1 MINAN
6 LITCTLCR
14 NYYADPRQI
23 PCSHSFCFDCI
34 SGRFDDETL
43 ILICP
48 KCDKLHQYNSREEFE
63 NRCMRDGFLKSMVT
77 QFKRNQSRSSAIS
90 SGLFSRPSSSL
101 SQIVP
106 MNGFTPIHSFS
117 QEINS
122 SFEQS
127 CSERSTPSIYNQT
140 RSSSVLP
147 QQSTNRVLIAK
158 CQSCNIKG
166 ELTVCTHCDNV
177 ICIKCADE
185 HQSVINDNVKHE
197 WKTCKTKFDIL
208 NERSIRF
215 DNDHEECEYRAH
227 ELKGLIDQQGE
238 KLVQTINNYK
248 NTHIDLIE
256 KHRRT
261 YKQLFAHE
269 QVIDEYE
276 SIDERMH
283 TLLKS
288 ADVTA
293 EKIGDFSFEIEH
305 LEGRL
310 DNLNKL
316 LDSSELKFPVLTLPE
331 QIDMSSLFGTL
342 NFTSLDSQ
350 STDVTFK
357 ADHDDYLFSETSHQ
371 KSHRLDHISTPL
383 SIPNVPKKKLLWQL
397 DYKSVPY
404 YVRTCNNQLFVCDKY
419 GYLSVYRLNKAN
431 DFRIK
436 PIFVR
441 EIKLFTDNPTALSDE
456 DQTIIDS
463 FVVYKTWIIVFKRR
477 KNELHGTIYVFTH
490 DGKLLP
496 NGKCVHNYPSRELT
510 IDVETNTLWSL
521 DQKQLCLFY
530 YRLPDQIKQNDQ
542 IEDYFHARCSHV
554 QFSKPFA
561 PKHISVNK
569 NVLAVLDKNR
579 QAVHVYDK
587 KSRQELYEHVNIY
600 NHTTHFCWD
609 MALFSDNSLL
619 IKLDETSTLK
629 AGPSKHI
636 YLQLD
641 TTNQRNVIGI
651 IEEIDAYGMIIT
663 VTDEILI
670 GVRINTKGTVKCYA

>member
-6 LITCTLCR
+6 LITCALCR

-23 PCSHSFCFDCI
+23 PCSHSFCFDCL

-63 NRCMRDGFLKSMVT
+63 NRCMRDGFLKSMVA
-77 QFKRNQSRSSAIS
+77 QFKRNQSRSSAIA
-90 SGLFSRPSSSL
+90 SGLHSRPASSL

-106 MNGFTPIHSFS
+106 MNGFTPIRPVS
-117 QEINS
+117 QEVNS
-122 SFEQS
+122 SFDQT
-127 CSERSTPSIYNQT
+127 CSERSTPSIYSQT

-147 QQSTNRVLIAK
+147 TIANRVLIAK
-158 CQSCNIKG
+158 CQSCNMKG
-166 ELTVCTHCDNV
+166 ELIVCNHCDNV
-177 ICIKCADE
+177 ICTKCADE
-185 HQSVINDNVKHE
+185 HQSVINDDVKRE
-197 WKTCKTKFDIL
+197 WDLCKSKFDIIS
-208 NERSIRF
+208 ERSIRF
-215 DNDHEECEYRAH
+215 EADQEECERKAR
-227 ELKGLIDQQGE
+227 ELQTLVGE
-238 KLVQTINNYK
+238 RGDKLVQTINNYK
-248 NTHIDLIE
+248 NAYMDFIE

-261 YKQLFAHE
+261 HKQVCARE
-269 QVIDEYE
+269 QIIDEYE
-276 SIDERMH
+276 SIDDRVNK
-283 TLLKS
+283 LLKS
-288 ADVTA
+288 ADITT
-293 EKIGDFSFEIEH
+293 EKMDDFSFEIEH
-305 LEGRL
+305 LESRL
-310 DNLNKL
+310 DSLNAI

-331 QIDMSSLFGTL
+331 QIDISSLFGTL
-342 NFTSLDSQ
+342 NFLSLNSPH
-350 STDVTFK
+350 SNHVK
-357 ADHDDYLFSETSHQ
+357 SKPDHDDYLLLESSQ
-371 KSHRLDHISTPL
+371 PQPHRFDQISPPL
-383 SIPNVPKKKLLWQL
+383 PVPQAMKKKLLWQL

-404 YVRTCNNQLFVCDKY
+404 YVRTYNNQLFVCDKY
-419 GYLSVYRLNKAN
+419 GYLSVYKLNRPN
-431 DFRIK
+431 DFRAK

-441 EIKLFTDNPTALSDE
+441 EIKLFNDNPTVLSDE

-463 FVVYKTWIIVFKRR
+463 FVVYKFWIIVFKRK
-477 KNELHGTIYVFTH
+477 KNELHGTIYVFTY

-510 IDVETNTLWSL
+510 IDVETNILWSL

-530 YRLPDQIKQNDQ
+530 YQLPDQISPTDQ
-542 IEDYFHARCSHV
+542 IEDVFHNRYSHV

-587 KSRQELYEHVNIY
+587 KTQEELYQHVNIY

-641 TTNQRNVIGI
+641 TTSQRNVIGI
-651 IEEIDAYGMIIT
+651 IEETDAYGMIIT
-663 VTDEILI
+663 ATDEILI
-670 GVRINTKGTVKCYA
+670 GVRINTKGTVKCYG